1 MVMTQALTNLEVA
14 RLLIS
19 KLSDT
24 DKLALLSD
32 QLEGD
37 LCFDSQ
43 DAMDATCDLYDAFRA
58 CFDSLQEAIE
68 ADLIEPDDDYDGGR
82 WDFAT
87 SRGLRS
93 AAA

>member
-1 MVMTQALTNLEVA
+1 MSQALTNLEAA

-19 KLSDT
+19 KLTDT

-43 DAMDATCDLYDAFRA
+43 AAMDATCDLHAAYLA

-68 ADLIEPDDDYDGGR
+68 ADLIDYREDYDGGR